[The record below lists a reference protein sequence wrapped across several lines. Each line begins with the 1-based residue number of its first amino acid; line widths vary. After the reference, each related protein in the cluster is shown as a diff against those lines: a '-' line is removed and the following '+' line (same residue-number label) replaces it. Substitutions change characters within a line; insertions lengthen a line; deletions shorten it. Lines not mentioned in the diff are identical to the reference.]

1 MPETVVADTVMESFV
16 IEGGR
21 PLSGSI
27 RATGNKNA
35 ALPIIAASLLT
46 EEPVTLTNV
55 PAIRDVETMLELVAD
70 LGVQVE
76 HREGGIV
83 RIVAD
88 DVKKTELDAELC
100 ARIRASILLAGPLV
114 ARWGEAVVPP
124 PGGDVIGRR
133 RLDTHIHALARLGAE
148 ITADRR
154 LNIKAS
160 GLVGTQ
166 VFLDEA
172 SVTGTENAVMAAALA
187 VGETTIVNAACEP
200 HVQDLCRFLV
210 ARGAR
215 IDGIGSNVL
224 VIRGVDRLSGGE
236 WRICPDHIEV
246 ASFVGL
252 GAVTEGEMVIEDV
265 LPEHMVGVWH
275 GFERLGVTWHTDGSS
290 VRVPGSQEL
299 VIQDD
304 LGAQIP
310 KIEDGPW
317 PAFPADLTSIALAVA
332 TQARGTVLIFE
343 KMFENRLFFVDKLV
357 TMGARIILCDP
368 HRAVVN
374 GPDATVR
381 RADGE
386 PGHSRRDGDADRRP
400 LRGGALHDREHRP
413 DRPRVRT
420 NRRASARARREHR
433 KGGRMSD
440 KRAVRTENA
449 PAPFQGAPYSQGIV
463 AGDLVFVSGQ
473 LGIDPAQGHVVDGGI
488 VEQTEQVMKNLSAI
502 LEEAGCSLDDVVM
515 TSIFLIEL
523 QDFQAMNEVYARH
536 LREPYPARATVEIAA
551 LPSGARIEV
560 AVVARRPG

>member
-1 MPETVVADTVMESFV
+1 MPETVVADTLMESFV

-21 PLSGSI
+21 PLRGSI

-46 EEPVTLTNV
+46 EEPVTLRNV
-55 PAIRDVETMLELVAD
+55 PAIRDVESMLELVSD
-70 LGVQVE
+70 LGVEVE
-76 HREGGIV
+76 RLGDGVV
-83 RIVAD
+83 RIVAE

-100 ARIRASILLAGPLV
+100 TRIRASILLAGPLV

-154 LNIKAS
+154 LRIKAN

-187 VGETTIVNAACEP
+187 TGETTIVNAACEP

-210 ARGAR
+210 SLGAR

-224 VIRGVDRLSGGE
+224 VVHGVDRLGGGE
-236 WRICPDHIEV
+236 WRVCPDHIEV
-246 ASFVGL
+246 ASLVGL
-252 GAVTEGEMVIEDV
+252 GAVTEGELVIEDV
-265 LPEHMVGVWH
+265 VPEHMVGVWH
-275 GFERLGVTWHTDGSS
+275 GFERLGVEWHAEGSS
-290 VRVPGSQEL
+290 VRVPGGQEL

-374 GPDATVR
+374 GPTRLYGERMESPDI
-381 RADGE
+381 RAGM
-386 PGHSRRDGDADRRP
+386 AM
-400 LRGGALHDREHRP
+400 L
-413 DRPRVRT
+413 
-420 NRRASARARREHR
+420 
-433 KGGRMSD
+433 
-440 KRAVRTENA
+440 
-449 PAPFQGAPYSQGIV
+449 I
-463 AGDLVFVSGQ
+463 AGLC
-473 LGIDPAQGHVVDGGI
+473 A
-488 VEQTEQVMKNLSAI
+488 E
-502 LEEAGCSLDDVVM
+502 GCSTIGNIGQIDRGYERIDERLRALGA
-515 TSIFLIEL
+515 SIE
-523 QDFQAMNEVYARH
+523 R
-536 LREPYPARATVEIAA
+536 VEAQ
-551 LPSGARIEV
+551 
-560 AVVARRPG
+560 